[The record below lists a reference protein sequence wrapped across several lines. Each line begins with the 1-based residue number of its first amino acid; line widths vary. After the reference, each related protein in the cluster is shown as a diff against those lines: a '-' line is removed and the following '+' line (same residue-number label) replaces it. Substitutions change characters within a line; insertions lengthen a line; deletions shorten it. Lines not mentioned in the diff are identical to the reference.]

1 MTGMPAA
8 PAHLHAIADEVL
20 ADRPVL
26 RRRTFAL
33 RLDRWYEDLHSGLG
47 TVYGTDAAAL
57 EERLVTLAATA
68 YRDRDDDLHELDER
82 RLLEPDWFGRPD
94 MLGYAT
100 YTERYAGSLTGLA
113 GRLDHLR
120 ELGVGYLHLM
130 PLLQSRAGDDDGGY
144 AVSDYRTVRDDL
156 GTVEDLRALARRLRE
171 SQISLVVDLVL
182 NHVAREHAWAVSAR
196 AGDPHHRGYFR
207 IYPDRVEPD
216 RFEQSLPE
224 VFPEFAPGSF
234 TFDDDLDGWVWT
246 TFNSW
251 QWDVNWANPD
261 VFAEY
266 ADIVFFLANVGV
278 EVLRLDAI
286 AFLWKRLGTDCQN
299 QPEVHAITQ
308 ALHAVTRIAC
318 PAMVFKAEAIVA
330 PNQLVQYLGRGAHYG
345 KVSEIAYHNT
355 LMVQIWSMLATG
367 DASLAAQALRSLP
380 TKPGSAAW
388 VTYVRCHDD
397 IGWAISDEDAGSVG
411 RSGPAHRQFLSDWYA
426 GRFPGSWARGLVFQ
440 YNPVTG
446 DRRISGTAAALAGLT
461 SADGDPVAV
470 DAALRRILLAHHLVL
485 GWGGIPVIWSGDEL
499 GQLNDPDWAAEPGH
513 ETDNRWAHRPMLD
526 WDAAGEA
533 LRDPESVPGRIFHG
547 IARAA
552 RVRAGLPHLH
562 AGIEAEILP
571 LHGPGILPVVRRHPI
586 GTHVG
591 LYNVSAD
598 WRPYPADEA
607 RWSPA
612 AREVL
617 GGAQLQPD
625 PQGLLWIPPL
635 TAWWIVD

>member
-20 ADRPVL
+20 ADGPVL

-144 AVSDYRTVRDDL
+144 AVSDYRTVRGDL

-196 AGDPHHRGYFR
+196 AGDPRHRGYFR
-207 IYPDRVEPD
+207 IFPDRVEPD

-318 PAMVFKAEAIVA
+318 PAVVFKAEAIVA

-397 IGWAISDEDAGSVG
+397 IGWAISDEDAAVG
-411 RSGPAHRQFLSDWYA
+411 RPVRPGPSTVPVRLVRRTVPRVMGTWAGVPVQPGHRRPADQRHRGGA
-426 GRFPGSWARGLVFQ
+426 GRPDVGRRRSRCRRRRAPADPAGAPPGARLGWYPGHLVRRRTRSAQRPGLGRRTRSRDRQ
-440 YNPVTG
+440 PVG
-446 DRRISGTAAALAGLT
+446 PPADAGL
-461 SADGDPVAV
+461 
-470 DAALRRILLAHHLVL
+470 
-485 GWGGIPVIWSGDEL
+485 
-499 GQLNDPDWAAEPGH
+499 
-513 ETDNRWAHRPMLD
+513 
-526 WDAAGEA
+526 
-533 LRDPESVPGRIFHG
+533 GRG
-547 IARAA
+547 R
-552 RVRAGLPHLH
+552 
-562 AGIEAEILP
+562 
-571 LHGPGILPVVRRHPI
+571 
-586 GTHVG
+586 
-591 LYNVSAD
+591 
-598 WRPYPADEA
+598 
-607 RWSPA
+607 
-612 AREVL
+612 
-617 GGAQLQPD
+617 
-625 PQGLLWIPPL
+625 
-635 TAWWIVD
+635 